1 MLPVRWAVLSVWDKR
16 GIIEL
21 AKRLTAAGV
30 ELISSGGT
38 AATIEESGVEVTRVA
53 DMSGSPEI
61 LGGRVKTLH
70 PSIHGGIL
78 ADRGSTDH
86 MAELEQQGI
95 EPIDLVIV
103 NLYPFSEA
111 VDAPGATIEDAIENI
126 DIGGPAMIRAAAKN
140 HEWVGVVT
148 SPDSYDVVAAAVER
162 GGLDRELRASLATE
176 AFAHTAS
183 YDAAIAR
190 WMQGADPRPPHLIL
204 ALERARELRYGENP
218 AQDAAL
224 YRIAGG
230 DPWWERATQHQGK
243 EMSFNNYADT
253 EAAWRLVNDLPD
265 PAVAIVKHSNPCG
278 VAIRDLIHDAFRA
291 AWECDEVS
299 AFGGIVAL
307 NRPLDALTAEMIA
320 GYFVEV
326 VIAPSFESTALDVLS
341 AKPSLRVIDAPPP
354 SGAGI
359 DLRGLEGGILV
370 QDRDHIAADSSRW
383 VVVSQRAPSPD
394 EVSTLEFAWIV
405 AAHAKSNAV
414 VVAANRT
421 AVGVGAGDQSRIGAA
436 ERAVSRAGDRAADS
450 NAASD
455 AFFPFRDG
463 LDVLANAGV
472 TAVVEPGG
480 SRNDTEVIGAADE
493 HGMALLFT
501 GERHFRH

>member
-1 MLPVRWAVLSVWDKR
+1 MSRMLPVRWAVLSVWDKR

-61 LGGRVKTLH
+61 LGGQGQDASPEH
-70 PSIHGGIL
+70 PWRDSGRSGEYGSYGRARAAGHR
-78 ADRGSTDH
+78 ADRSRHRESVPVLGSRGC
-86 MAELEQQGI
+86 A
-95 EPIDLVIV
+95 
-103 NLYPFSEA
+103 
-111 VDAPGATIEDAIENI
+111 GATIEDAIENI

-307 NRPLDALTAEMIA
+307 NRPLDA
-320 GYFVEV
+320 
-326 VIAPSFESTALDVLS
+326 
-341 AKPSLRVIDAPPP
+341 
-354 SGAGI
+354 
-359 DLRGLEGGILV
+359 
-370 QDRDHIAADSSRW
+370 
-383 VVVSQRAPSPD
+383 
-394 EVSTLEFAWIV
+394 
-405 AAHAKSNAV
+405 
-414 VVAANRT
+414 
-421 AVGVGAGDQSRIGAA
+421 
-436 ERAVSRAGDRAADS
+436 
-450 NAASD
+450 
-455 AFFPFRDG
+455 
-463 LDVLANAGV
+463 
-472 TAVVEPGG
+472 
-480 SRNDTEVIGAADE
+480 
-493 HGMALLFT
+493 
-501 GERHFRH
+501 